1 MSKEKGHRRLSTSQ
15 LLTFIKKSGSFAQV
29 SETFPDVTEQ
39 PIFCHYLYEV
49 MNQHQKLPKNVIQDS
64 GLERSYFY
72 HILNGQKLPSRNVII
87 RICLCISASLT
98 ETNQLLR
105 LANQGVLYPR
115 IRRDAAIIFC
125 IENHYSMYQANELL
139 LEYHELPLYREE

>member
-1 MSKEKGHRRLSTSQ
+1 MAKEKDHRRLSTSQ
-15 LLTFIKKSGSFAQV
+15 LLTFIKKSGTFAQV
-29 SETFPDVTEQ
+29 SETLPEVTEQ

-49 MNQHQKLPKNVIQDS
+49 MNQHQKMPKDVIQDS

-72 HILNGQKLPSRNVII
+72 HILNGQKVPSRNVII
-87 RICLCISASLT
+87 RISLCIFASLN

-125 IENHYSMYQANELL
+125 IENHYTMHKTNELL

>member
-1 MSKEKGHRRLSTSQ
+1 MPMEKKNRHLSTSQ

-29 SETFPDVTEQ
+29 SEQLPEMTEQ
-39 PIFCHYLYEV
+39 PVFCHYLYQV
-49 MNQHQKLPKNVIQDS
+49 MTQHHKMPKDIIQDS

-72 HILNGQKLPSRNVII
+72 HILNGRKTPSRNVVI
-87 RICLCISASLT
+87 RICLCMSASLA

-105 LANQGVLYPR
+105 LANLGPLYPK
-115 IRRDAAIIFC
+115 IRRDAAIVFC
-125 IENHYSMYQANELL
+125 IENHYTMHKTNELL